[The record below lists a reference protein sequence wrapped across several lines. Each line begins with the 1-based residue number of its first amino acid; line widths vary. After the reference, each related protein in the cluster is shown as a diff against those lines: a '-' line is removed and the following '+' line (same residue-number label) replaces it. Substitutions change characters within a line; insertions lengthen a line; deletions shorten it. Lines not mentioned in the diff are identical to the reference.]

1 MKKNTLLYFVIFI
14 LIAGFAVYLLI
25 TRSNSTVKGVYK
37 DFAVKDTGAITKIF
51 LADRNN
57 NTLLLERK
65 SPGYW
70 MANNKYKADMVRVR
84 QLLECIRNVEMRSPV
99 TVGMR
104 DNVIKSMAAIN
115 TKTEIYEGDKLVKTY
130 YVGDNTQDELGTY
143 MLLENSTEPFAMWLP
158 YFHGYLNIRYVPQLV
173 DWRDKG
179 IFSIP
184 ATEMASVV
192 EVYPALPDS
201 SFALNVKD
209 NTFTVTSPTQQS
221 KTTFQVEASRAKSF
235 LLSFKDDYFEQAL
248 KFTPHAVDSISRTR
262 TYADLIITSYSGKKE
277 ELRLVYKKA
286 DQGTKLET
294 PDLVD
299 EEKFFGFLNGDNKS
313 VVMIQKD
320 AIKNC
325 LGTFDD
331 FK

>member
-1 MKKNTLLYFVIFI
+1 MRKKTLLYLVLFVII
-14 LIAGFAVYLLI
+14 GVVAVVLLI
-25 TRSNSTVKGVYK
+25 KQSNSTVKGPYK
-37 DFAVKDTGAITKIF
+37 DFAVKDTAAITKIF

-70 MANNKYKADMVRVR
+70 TANGKFKADMVRVR

-99 TVGMR
+99 PVGMR

-184 ATEMASVV
+184 ATDIASVV
-192 EVYPALPDS
+192 EVYPSLPDS

-209 NTFTVTSPTQQS
+209 NTFTVTSPAQPAKAPVQI
-221 KTTFQVEASRAKSF
+221 EASRAKSF
-235 LLSFKDDYFEQAL
+235 LISFKDDYFEQAL
-248 KFTPHAVDSISRTR
+248 KLTPHEIDSISRAR
-262 TYADLIITSYSGKKE
+262 TYADLVITSYSGKKE